1 MIVLAG
7 IYYPEG
13 YKPMFE
19 RRSKMSRR
27 VFTIIVAVI
36 MLLTTSVWRSTQK
49 EQSANAAAVQTS
61 TNVALRN
68 DEPVAQSAAQAIL
81 GKTYDL
87 APERSA
93 ESRYY
98 CMETTVVYL
107 AEDGTRTVP
116 VTVRLL
122 LMCVPAGQSAQ
133 DGFRYTCV
141 KLTILKE
148 KEPEVHIPALN
159 GWSYLFKRSDDG
171 SFSHGGLV
179 YGIDHGRFQGLKD
192 DNGNALPPEGAYG
205 MYNMFID
212 FHAFC
217 NQFAERTMSKKGIQ
231 DLTGIGQ
238 KIVHESAFSE
248 PTMQL
253 SGNIAGGSFFKN
265 GEVTLEFK
273 GLSVVDGVA
282 CALVGFDSGD
292 SSFRFVVNPTPDMEI
307 KTVGA
312 AHYWGDLHIELD
324 SGWVRKVAMG
334 ELTVSKVTLGS
345 QKDIRSV
352 MERSTTIRAL
362 DKDEFDELVGTH

>member
-1 MIVLAG
+1 M
-7 IYYPEG
+7 
-13 YKPMFE
+13 
-19 RRSKMSRR
+19 SKR
-27 VFTIIVAVI
+27 VFTTIIAVI
-36 MLLTTSVWRSTQK
+36 LLLTTSLWRSRQK
-49 EQSANAAAVQTS
+49 GQTANAAAVQAS
-61 TNVALRN
+61 TNVAPRN
-68 DEPVAQSAAQAIL
+68 EAAAAQSAAQAIL

-116 VTVRLL
+116 VSVRLL

-141 KLTILKE
+141 ELTILKE
-148 KEPEVHIPALN
+148 NQPEVHIPALD
-159 GWSYLFKRSDDG
+159 GWSYLFKRADDG
-171 SFSHGGLV
+171 SFSRGGLV
-179 YGIDHGRFQGLKD
+179 YGIDHRRFQGLKD
-192 DNGNALPPEGAYG
+192 DKGNALPPEGAYG

-217 NQFAERTMSKKGIQ
+217 NQFAERTLSKKGIQ
-231 DLTGIGQ
+231 DLTRIGQ

-265 GEVTLEFK
+265 GEVALEFK

-292 SSFRFVVNPTPDMEI
+292 SSFKFAVNPTPDMQI

-352 MERSTTIRAL
+352 MERSTTIEAM
-362 DKDEFDELVGTH
+362 DKNEFEQLVGAH